1 MLELI
6 QNGGVTSPKGYIAG
20 AISAGLKSEIG
31 ALDLAIL
38 NSEEEASLASV
49 FTTNK
54 IESPSVTLSR
64 KRSVS
69 LKSHG
74 VVVNSGCA
82 NCAVGSQ
89 GFSDAEEMTSLAA
102 NMFNIN
108 PEKILIC
115 STGKIGVELPMALI
129 RQNINKIVL
138 TESGG
143 EDFSKAIMT
152 TDNYNKQF
160 AVAIEIDE
168 VKVTIGGSAKG
179 SGMIHPNM
187 ATMLGFITTDANI
200 EPEFFQESLKKAVDI
215 SFNMIDVDGDQSTN
229 DSVLAFA
236 NGRSKNINIDRS
248 SVYAEQFQEAL
259 NYVCIEL
266 AKSLVI
272 DGEGAQTLIEVE
284 VQGAKSFE
292 DAAKA
297 SRGISSS
304 NLVKSM
310 VHGKDPN
317 WGRIMM
323 ALGKTGAEMIED
335 KIDIF
340 INDIHIVHQG
350 KAIPYF
356 NEAVLGAMKTDKVV
370 FTISLNIG
378 DFKATAWGCDLTEEY
393 VIFNSAYT
401 T

>member
-38 NSEEEASLASV
+38 YSEDEASLASV

>member
-6 QNGGVTSPKGYIAG
+6 QNGGITSPKGYISG
-20 AISAGLKSEIG
+20 AISAGLKTEIG

-38 NSEEEASLASV
+38 YSEKLANLASV

-64 KRSVS
+64 KRSAS
-69 LKSHG
+69 YKSHG
-74 VVVNSGCA
+74 VVANSGCA
-82 NCAVGSQ
+82 NCAVGSH
-89 GFSDAEEMTSLAA
+89 GYSDAEEMTSLAA
-102 NMFNIN
+102 NIFNIE
-108 PEKILIC
+108 PEKMLIC

-129 RQNINKIVL
+129 RQNINKIIL
-138 TESGG
+138 TEEGG

-152 TDNYNKQF
+152 TDTYHKQF
-160 AVAIEIDE
+160 AVCIEIDE
-168 VKVTIGGSAKG
+168 IKVTIGGTAKG

-200 EPEFFQESLKKAVDI
+200 EYNFFQESLVKAVSL

-229 DSVLAFA
+229 DTVLAFA
-236 NGRSKNINIDRS
+236 NGASGSTNITRD

-259 NYVCIEL
+259 SYVCVEL

-284 VQGAKSFE
+284 VKGAKSFV

-297 SRGISSS
+297 SRGIASS

-310 VHGKDPN
+310 VYGKDPN

-323 ALGKTGAEMIED
+323 ALGKTGVELIEE

-340 INDIHIVHQG
+340 INDIHIVHEG

-356 NEAVLGAMKTDKVV
+356 NEAVLGAMKTEKVV
-370 FTISLNIG
+370 FTISLNLG
-378 DFKATAWGCDLTEEY
+378 EAVATSWGCDLTEEY
-393 VIFNSAYT
+393 VVFNSAYT

>member
-38 NSEEEASLASV
+38 YSEDEASLASV

-74 VVVNSGCA
+74 VVVISGCA